1 MKDNDKNIVE
11 LFWNRNEQAISV
23 ASQKYGKYCRTIALN
38 ILQNKEDA
46 DECVND
52 ALLGAWNS
60 IPPNKPPVFS
70 IFLARIVKNGAYDRL
85 RRKRRIKRGGGETEL
100 VFEELEE
107 CVSGKSSIE
116 DEFEFKELQ
125 KAINSFLKRL
135 NAKHRK
141 MFLLRYWYSF
151 SITEIAAQFGT
162 TESSVSVSL
171 FRTRSKIKNYLT
183 KRGYDI

>member
-1 MKDNDKNIVE
+1 MKDNDKDIVE
-11 LFWNRNEQAISV
+11 LFWNRDENALSA
-23 ASQKYGKYCRTIALN
+23 ASQKYGKYCKTIAMN
-38 ILQNKEDA
+38 ILQNNEDA

-70 IFLARIVKNGAYDRL
+70 VFLARIVKNGAYDRL
-85 RRKRRIKRGGGETEL
+85 RRARSIKRGGGETEL

-107 CVSGKSSIE
+107 CVSGRSGVE

-135 NAKHRK
+135 SAKHRK

-151 SITEIAAQFGT
+151 SIKEIAARLGT
-162 TESSVSVSL
+162 TENSVSVSL
-171 FRTRSKIKNYLT
+171 SRIRGKIKDYLT

>member
-1 MKDNDKNIVE
+1 MKDNDKDIIE
-11 LFWNRNEQAISV
+11 LFWKRNEQAIS
-23 ASQKYGKYCRTIALN
+23 AAYQKYGKYCRTIALN

-60 IPPNKPPVFS
+60 IPPNKPPVLS
-70 IFLARIVKNGAYDRL
+70 VFLARIVRNGAYDRL
-85 RRKRRIKRGGGETEL
+85 RRKRRIKRGGGEIEL

-107 CVSGKSSIE
+107 CVSGKYDVE
-116 DEFEFKELQ
+116 DELEFIELQ

-135 NAKHRK
+135 SAKHRK

-151 SITEIAAQFGT
+151 SITEIAARLGT
-162 TESSVSVSL
+162 TENSVSVSL
-171 FRTRSKIKNYLT
+171 FRTRVKIKDYLT

>member
-1 MKDNDKNIVE
+1 MKDNDKDIVE
-11 LFWNRNEQAISV
+11 LFWNRNEQAISA
-23 ASQKYGKYCRTIALN
+23 ASQKYGKYCKTIALN
-38 ILQNKEDA
+38 ILQNNEDA

-60 IPPNKPPVFS
+60 IPPNKPPVLS
-70 IFLARIVKNGAYDRL
+70 VFLARIVKNGAYDRV
-85 RRKRRIKRGGGETEL
+85 RKKWRVKRGSGEIAL

-107 CVSGKSSIE
+107 CVSGKYDVE

-125 KAINSFLKRL
+125 KAINNFLKRL

-151 SITEIAAQFGT
+151 SITEIAARLGT
-162 TESSVSVSL
+162 TENSVSVTLS
-171 FRTRSKIKNYLT
+171 RTRSKIKAYLT
-183 KRGYDI
+183 GRGYII